1 MRKLLKNILTI
12 LSLSL
17 FLSSEWESLAEQKE
31 GEVIATLNGE
41 AITLSEIEQ
50 NAAFQVYR
58 LKASIY
64 SLLQRE
70 TEELVTQKLLAAE
83 AARREMTIDDLLK
96 KEVDEKLKPPGEKE
110 VDEYLARH
118 PEDLA
123 KDADRKDKIK
133 MYLHQRALL
142 QRKLDFLASLRE
154 KADFKFLL
162 KPPER
167 PRIKVILEGQPW
179 RGSFDGPVTLV
190 HFADLT
196 SKRSLENV
204 QKIEKI
210 FSDFPGKI
218 RWVHRNYFSIHDEK
232 GLLAAEVGEAAHEQG
247 MFWSF
252 HDRMFAEKGGMRTER
267 IKELAKEIGL
277 DKRRF
282 EEEKKKG
289 KYLLKIREDLGYA
302 ARIGIEGA
310 SALFVNG
317 LYFGGG
323 FPYEDLKSLVQ
334 KELEHKKGENP

>member
-1 MRKLLKNILTI
+1 MRKLLKNIFTI

-17 FLSSEWESLAEQKE
+17 FFSSEWESLAEQKE

-41 AITLSEIEQ
+41 TITLSEIEQ

-58 LKASIY
+58 LKSSIY

-70 TEELVTQKLLAAE
+70 TEEHVNQKLLAAE
-83 AARREMTIDDLLK
+83 AARRNMTIDDLLK
-96 KEVDEKLKPPGEKE
+96 KEVDEKLKAPDEKE

-123 KDADRKDKIK
+123 KDANRKDKIK

-179 RGSFDGPVTLV
+179 RGSFDGPITLV

-196 SKRSLENV
+196 SKQSMETV
-204 QKIEKI
+204 KKIGKV
-210 FSDFPGKI
+210 FADFPGKI
-218 RWVHRNYFSIHDEK
+218 RWVHRSYFSIHDEK
-232 GLLAAEVGEAAHEQG
+232 GLLAAEFGEAAHEQG
-247 MFWSF
+247 MFWNF
-252 HDRMFAEKGGMRTER
+252 HDRMFAEKAGMKTER

-277 DKRRF
+277 DERHF
-282 EEEKKKG
+282 EDERKKG
-289 KYLLKIREDLGYA
+289 TYLLKVREDLAYA
-302 ARIGIEGA
+302 ARIGMEGV
-310 SALFVNG
+310 SVLFVNG
-317 LYFGGG
+317 LYFSGT

-334 KELEHKKGENP
+334 KELEHKKGGNP